1 MTSDRRTSGVPTHP
15 REDDPAA
22 LQARFDELKSE
33 WMKDVAGY
41 STIRH
46 KVAHPAYLAILA
58 LGPDVLPLVLRE
70 FCENGGHWLPA
81 LRALTGESPV
91 PREEW
96 GDMTASR
103 ARWREWGESHG
114 LI

>member
-1 MTSDRRTSGVPTHP
+1 MTSDSRTSGVPTHP
-15 REDDPAA
+15 RDDDPAA
-22 LQARFDELKSE
+22 LQARFDELKRE
-33 WMKDVAGY
+33 WSDDVAGY

-46 KVAHPAYLAILA
+46 MVAHPAYLAILA
-58 LGPDVLPLVLRE
+58 LGPDVLPLVLHE
-70 FCENGGHWLPA
+70 FCENGGHWLHA

-91 PREEW
+91 PYEEW